1 LLVRATFQIGF
12 AGVLLGSRLF
22 YQPDLCSR
30 KTMILNSSQSETL
43 RDIRYLEMN
52 GRDREIDASEAQELC
67 DLALVEKQEAARPC
81 WRLTTKGWKALQE
94 AEERLSLLVSL

>member
-1 LLVRATFQIGF
+1 
-12 AGVLLGSRLF
+12 
-22 YQPDLCSR
+22 
-30 KTMILNSSQSETL
+30 MMLNSRQSETL

-67 DLALVEKQEAARPC
+67 ALALVDKQEATTPC
-81 WRLTTKGWKALQE
+81 WRLTAKGWKALKQ